1 VQAELPDIEGFAAAS
16 KHVPAEM
23 VAQQVSCGPVVDR
36 HLAAIHRYVE
46 AGFDHVILV
55 QVGPTQDAFMDFFE
69 RELAPALR
77 RREAA

>member
-1 VQAELPDIEGFAAAS
+1 
-16 KHVPAEM
+16 M